1 MSLYC
6 VSHRVS
12 TPSFKLDIP
21 VKHLQT
27 RGQEPCGVCLQASL
41 IQNMKE
47 VSIIAE
53 HPSWVNE
60 GEFVHLHHSGE
71 DVVEEG
77 LTLCDDKA
85 PHPSEVG
92 AAIRYQ
98 KYAERQRIGNSRP
111 HYLGA
116 QVQTCAQLS

>member
-1 MSLYC
+1 
-6 VSHRVS
+6 
-12 TPSFKLDIP
+12 
-21 VKHLQT
+21 
-27 RGQEPCGVCLQASL
+27 
-41 IQNMKE
+41 MKE

-53 HPSWVNE
+53 HPSRVNE

-92 AAIRYQ
+92 AAILYQ

-111 HYLGA
+111 H
-116 QVQTCAQLS
+116 